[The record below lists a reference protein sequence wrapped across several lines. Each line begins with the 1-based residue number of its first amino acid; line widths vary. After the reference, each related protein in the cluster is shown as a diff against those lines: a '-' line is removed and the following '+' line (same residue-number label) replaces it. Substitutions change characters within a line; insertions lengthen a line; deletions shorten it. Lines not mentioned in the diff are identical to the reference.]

1 MLCYLLQDQEYIAA
15 IPFPRSTSSLSTT
28 STNNPTKKSRNRTQI
43 KALLF
48 IQPRSI
54 LFTSEVEP
62 RRGGE
67 RDLHEVRV
75 LEVVTPGEVIDHRN
89 LSPLLLLL
97 LLRLV
102 LRWRVC
108 PHPGSLRSALRRV
121 SSHPRVHSC
130 LLLG

>member
-1 MLCYLLQDQEYIAA
+1 MLCYLLQDQEYMAA

-28 STNNPTKKSRNRTQI
+28 STNNPTKKSRNRTQM

-75 LEVVTPGEVIDHRN
+75 LEVVTPGEVIHHRN
-89 LSPLLLLL
+89 LSPLLLL
-97 LLRLV
+97 RLV
-102 LRWRVC
+102 LWWRLC
-108 PHPGSLRSALRRV
+108 PHSGSLRSALRRV